1 MKLITIDG
9 SCYAPRT
16 GVSFQVDRTKR
27 STANLNENPGIC
39 GQTSRAIDSR
49 PSSFDW
55 TRAKKNLNLTT
66 LTRVSIYVYR
76 PRLAALTLGH
86 LAADHVGIYRWG
98 PEYWVGTASHKIL
111 MWQTQSMICPLYGAI
126 LFYLRPNGPIE
137 WNGCRAVNVNLKVHI
152 FRKLQFR

>member
-1 MKLITIDG
+1 MALVTLHAPEFRSRSIGRSARLQIWTKILEFADRRQGLSIHVQVHLIEHE
-9 SCYAPRT
+9 
-16 GVSFQVDRTKR
+16 
-27 STANLNENPGIC
+27 L
-39 GQTSRAIDSR
+39 
-49 PSSFDW
+49 
-55 TRAKKNLNLTT
+55 KKNLNLTT

-126 LFYLRPNGPIE
+126 LFYLRPNGAIE